1 MIQETIAKIESK
13 IQKVGTLKEE
23 NKAELLNLLAE
34 LKTEITKLAKTHSE
48 DALSITGFTDVS
60 AHEATRQEI
69 NPQLLELSLEGLSS
83 SVKGFEATHPR
94 LVEIVNSISLMLSNS
109 GV

>member
-13 IQKVGTLKEE
+13 IEKVNTLKEE
-23 NKAELLNLLAE
+23 NKAKLLSLLAK
-34 LKTEITKLAKTHSE
+34 LKTEITKLAQTHSDE
-48 DALSITGFTDVS
+48 AMSITGFTDVS
-60 AHEATRQEI
+60 AHEATRRDR

>member
-1 MIQETIAKIESK
+1 MIQETIAKIEAK
-13 IQKVGTLKEE
+13 IKKVGTIKGE

-34 LKTEITKLAKTHSE
+34 LKTEITKLAQTHSE
-48 DALSITGFTDVS
+48 DAMSITGFTDVS
-60 AHEATRQEI
+60 THEATRQEK